1 MQQWKPRVVR
11 HMVCALEGYSH
22 SIRIS
27 AQRRESALQDIL
39 RLLTVWFEYGEE
51 PSVATSLQRGF
62 NDVPIDT
69 WLQVMPQIVAR
80 IDTPSRI
87 VRAQVSGLLMR
98 IAQVH
103 PQVSDP
109 PCNVRREG
117 GQSLVVGGSSL
128 VSLEGKACNP
138 LQSLSSQADNS
149 ERPAPHTA
157 IAILH
162 GSQPRVVLPGR
173 GGHVRRATRE
183 DNEHGK
189 AKCASTAQ
197 RAVHNS
203 TSTAEGSHGAG
214 TRATVPHEKE
224 GKHPFAKAEGHVPR
238 SSHANE
244 G

>member
-1 MQQWKPRVVR
+1 MYFIHAPPVF
-11 HMVCALEGYSH
+11 
-22 SIRIS
+22 SILG
-27 AQRRESALQDIL
+27 RESALQDIL

-138 LQSLSSQADNS
+138 LQSLSSQALLFPLLVS
-149 ERPAPHTA
+149 LEAASAERTSAAAKLMSA
-157 IAILH
+157 IASAH
-162 GSQPRVVLPGR
+162 GSLVLGCGIR
-173 GGHVRRATRE
+173 GG
-183 DNEHGK
+183 
-189 AKCASTAQ
+189 
-197 RAVHNS
+197 
-203 TSTAEGSHGAG
+203 
-214 TRATVPHEKE
+214 P
-224 GKHPFAKAEGHVPR
+224 
-238 SSHANE
+238 
-244 G
+244 